1 MSLIVNDTESHFR
14 SDGVI
19 PNDPWNIEN
28 VIAPQAL
35 IKKIDK
41 CDVHIYAE
49 REKAWNSNEQGPNH
63 KQTRLIEFMAQS
75 DIN

>member
-1 MSLIVNDTESHFR
+1 M
-14 SDGVI
+14 I
-19 PNDPWNIEN
+19 PNLIFGQMASFQMTRGTLKN
-28 VIAPQAL
+28 VVAPQAL

-41 CDVHIYAE
+41 SDVQIYAE
-49 REKAWNSNEQGPNH
+49 REKAWKSNEQGPNH